1 VGDGKLVQELS
12 VWGSDPHMM
21 GLAAYVHRDTDHG
34 VHHGAPPFGV
44 SSSVSRLQPRATPQR
59 AAPSRWT
66 LAGWGKRRGQHF
78 RSSGRCRRP
87 QELHPR
93 LKPILPQ
100 NPMV

>member
-1 VGDGKLVQELS
+1 MAVVTLHGHRHREVQLPPVSFDPREELPEPFLGVGDGKLVQELS

-44 SSSVSRLQPRATPQR
+44 SSSVSRRKPRATPQR

-66 LAGWGKRRGQHF
+66 LAG
-78 RSSGRCRRP
+78 
-87 QELHPR
+87 
-93 LKPILPQ
+93 
-100 NPMV
+100 